1 MNPELWFPNLLAY
14 SLQVAIISA
23 LAAILLRTFPLRSP
37 EVTLAWLQSL
47 LGACLVLPAVEP
59 WTLPAYSPVTGVTAT
74 VVGISAAGATHPSD
88 RAMLIA
94 VVLAGIAARLV
105 WLAVGCA
112 RLFRYSRRAQLL
124 DARQSGIGQWPWAR
138 AACPRVSVSSEV
150 AGPVT
155 FGFLRPAILLP
166 ARWLNLGPVQRD
178 AVVCHEFLHVRRKDW
193 LFHMAEEVI
202 RALLWFHPAIWWLTG
217 EIRLVREQ
225 VVDRQV
231 ARLTG
236 STRSYV
242 EVLLVFAGVDSSGT
256 APAFTPRRHL
266 ARRIKSLLE
275 EVSMTK
281 SCSLAS
287 LTGIT
292 LCLAAAGAVAV
303 WSFPLQSVRSTFI
316 TQDDSSPAG
325 GVVGIAGDVIQGVPG
340 GVSGGV
346 IGGVAGGVVGGVPGM
361 QTVAAGPQD
370 QTLHKTSEPGVTGPK
385 LLHKVDP
392 NYTKHAKH
400 AKIEGTVVL
409 SVVVRPDGR
418 AHDMVVMRSL
428 DAGLDKKALDA
439 VKQWVFEPAKKSGKP
454 VAMQATIEV
463 NFRLR

>member
-14 SLQVAIISA
+14 SLQVAVISA
-23 LAAILLRTFPLRSP
+23 LAVMLSRAFPLCSP

-59 WTLPAYSPVTGVTAT
+59 WTLPVTAPVAGVTAA
-74 VVGISAAGATHPSD
+74 VARISAAGATHSSA

-94 VVLAGIAARLV
+94 ILLAGIAVRLV
-105 WLAVGCA
+105 WLAVGYA
-112 RLFRYSRRAQLL
+112 RLFRHSRRARLL
-124 DARQSGIGQWPWAR
+124 DARQSGIDQWPWAG
-138 AACPRVSVSSEV
+138 AACARVCLSSEV

-155 FGFLRPAILLP
+155 FGFLQPAILLP

-236 STRSYV
+236 STRSYA

-256 APAFTPRRHL
+256 APAFTRHRHL
-266 ARRIKSLLE
+266 ARRITSLLE

-281 SCSLAS
+281 SRSLAS
-287 LTGIT
+287 LAGIT

-316 TQDDSSPAG
+316 TQNDSAPAG
-325 GVVGIAGDVIQGVPG
+325 GVVSGVIQGIPG
-340 GVSGGV
+340 GIGGGV
-346 IGGVAGGVVGGVPGM
+346 IGAVVGGVLGGIPGM
-361 QTVAAGPQD
+361 QTVGAGPQN
-370 QTLHKTSEPGVTGPK
+370 QTVHKVSEKGVTAPKVLHKIEPA
-385 LLHKVDP
+385 
-392 NYTKHAKH
+392 YTKQAKD

-409 SVVVRPDGR
+409 NVEVHPDGR
-418 AHDMVVMRSL
+418 AHNMRVERSL
-428 DAGLDKKALDA
+428 DPGLDQNALES
-439 VKQWVFEPAKKSGKP
+439 VEQWRFSPAKENGEP
-454 VAMQATIEV
+454 VAVAATIEI

>member
-14 SLQVAIISA
+14 SLQVAVISA
-23 LAAILLRTFPLRSP
+23 LAVMLLRTFPLRSP

-59 WTLPAYSPVTGVTAT
+59 WTLPVTAPVAGVTAA
-74 VVGISAAGATHPSD
+74 VARISAAGATHSSA

-94 VVLAGIAARLV
+94 MVLAGIAVRLV
-105 WLAVGCA
+105 WLSVGYA
-112 RLFRYSRRAQLL
+112 RLFRCSRRARLL
-124 DARQSGIGQWPWAR
+124 DARQSGIDQWPWAR
-138 AACPRVSVSSEV
+138 AACARVCLSSEV

-166 ARWLNLGPVQRD
+166 ACWLNLGPVQRD

-202 RALLWFHPAIWWLTG
+202 RTLLWFHPAIRWLTG

-236 STRSYV
+236 SAQSYA

-256 APAFTPRRHL
+256 APAFTRRRHL
-266 ARRIKSLLE
+266 ARRITSLLE

-281 SCSLAS
+281 SRSVASLA
-287 LTGIT
+287 GIT
-292 LCLAAAGAVAV
+292 LCLTAAGAVAV

-316 TQDDSSPAG
+316 TQNDSAPAG
-325 GVVGIAGDVIQGVPG
+325 GVVSGVIQGIPG
-340 GVSGGV
+340 GIGGGV
-346 IGGVAGGVVGGVPGM
+346 IGGVLGGIPGM
-361 QTVAAGPQD
+361 QTVAAGPQN
-370 QTLHKTSEPGVTGPK
+370 QTVHKVSEKGVTAPKVLHKIEPA
-385 LLHKVDP
+385 
-392 NYTKHAKH
+392 YTKQAKD
-400 AKIEGTVVL
+400 AQIEGTVVL
-409 SVVVRPDGR
+409 NVEVHPDGR
-418 AHDMVVMRSL
+418 AHNMRVERSL
-428 DAGLDKKALDA
+428 DPGLDQKALES
-439 VKQWVFEPAKKSGKP
+439 VEQWRFSPAKKNGEP
-454 VAMQATIEV
+454 VAVAATIEI